1 MAQVRL
7 DVLNGLVGMIYKLA
21 RRMADVVEHYGLWI
35 LLVLVLTEGAMLVVQ
50 ACAKPFWHDEVYTIL
65 ASGLPI
71 VTLWRASLDG
81 LDLAPPLNTI
91 LTRAAHA
98 VFSTGL
104 VSTRLPPMLGF
115 GLASV
120 LVFVMVRAR
129 SNALIAIAAALIPCF
144 TGAFPYAYEARGYVV
159 VLGLFA
165 LAMFGWSESA
175 AGRYCVRNL
184 SIMAIALSAGV
195 WTHYYA
201 ALAFLP
207 IVVGELVRQRGGRR
221 FDPAPWLALSAAAI
235 GTLPLVPLVIAAA
248 PQAPTFWTRLEPSTL
263 ASTYASVLGP
273 LGTRRF
279 MVGGGIVAALVIGEL
294 IRGLRGGDRPSRS
307 LKAHEAA
314 AGLMTLAI
322 PAVAMVLGHVAGGP
336 FAPRYVVFAV
346 VGFAVVIPLAV
357 WHLTPDHSIVALA
370 LCLTLLLTF
379 ATEAARSLVGAR
391 FRSPNPLE
399 IRPLLAQQL
408 ESGSLALSAGL
419 AYLQFWYYARPAH
432 RQRAVYVADPRSEL
446 RATGTDTIDR
456 GYLALARWTA
466 VPVVDY
472 DVFVR
477 EHRAFHVYACGTSWL
492 STRLRD
498 ERASID
504 RLGYEFGCWLYRV
517 RLPA

>member
-1 MAQVRL
+1 
-7 DVLNGLVGMIYKLA
+7 MIHTVA
-21 RRMADVVEHYGLWI
+21 RRIADVVEHYGLWV
-35 LLVLVLTEGAMLVVQ
+35 LLALVLTEGVMLVAQ

-98 VFSTGL
+98 LFSVGL

-120 LVFVMVRAR
+120 VVFAMVRAR
-129 SNALIAIAAALIPCF
+129 ANALIAIAAALIPCF
-144 TGAFPYAYEARGYVV
+144 SGAFPYAYEARGYVV

-175 AGRYCVRNL
+175 AGRHRVRNL
-184 SIMAIALSAGV
+184 SLMAIALSAGV

-248 PQAPTFWTRLEPSTL
+248 PQARTFWTRLEPSNL
-263 ASTYASVLGP
+263 ASTYASVLGT

-279 MVGGGIVAALVIGEL
+279 ALGGGTVAILVIGEL
-294 IRGLRGGDRPSRS
+294 IRRQRGGDRPSRS
-307 LKAHEAA
+307 PKAREVKAHEVA
-314 AGLMTLAI
+314 AGLTTLAI
-322 PAVAMVLGHVAGGP
+322 PAMAMALGEGAGGP

-346 VGFAVVIPLAV
+346 VGFAVVLPLAV
-357 WHLTPDHSIVALA
+357 WHLTPDHSLVALA
-370 LCLTLLLTF
+370 LCLTLLLPF
-379 ATEAARSLVGAR
+379 ATEAARSLAGAR
-391 FRSPNPLE
+391 LRSPNPLE
-399 IRPLLAQQL
+399 IRPLLTQQL
-408 ESGSLALSAGL
+408 GSGSLALSAGL
-419 AYLQFWYYARPAH
+419 AYLQFWYYTPPTQ

-446 RATGTDTIDR
+446 RTTGTDTIDR

-477 EHRAFHVYACGTSWL
+477 EHRAFHVYACGSSWL

-504 RLGYEFGCWLYRV
+504 RVGYEFGCWLYRV